1 MRHPAARWGDTLV
14 PMSSRRSTASPAQQ
28 EAAILKAAAEEVGL
42 VGVGRA
48 SLDVIARQ
56 AGVSRSTLYRR
67 FPTRDALIT
76 ELGRRAFD
84 NAMVQLCTVAVDSGP
99 RDAAV
104 AAFSAGIRLLT
115 TDPVVRK
122 LLRLDAGVP
131 MMAGMYQE
139 AETFLAG
146 ASSAMAKALR
156 AAGATMPDPDL
167 VAAAELHVRLA
178 ASIAQLPTSVLDPR
192 DDKAVSAYATK
203 FLAPLVW

>member
-1 MRHPAARWGDTLV
+1 MK
-14 PMSSRRSTASPAQQ
+14 SRRSTASPAEQ
-28 EAAILKAAAEEVGL
+28 EEAILKAAAEEVGL

-76 ELGRRAFD
+76 ELGRRSFD
-84 NAMVQLCTVAVDSGP
+84 NAMIQLRTVAVDSGP

-104 AAFSAGIRLLT
+104 AAFRAGLRLLT

-139 AETFLAG
+139 AEVFLAS
-146 ASSAMAKALR
+146 ASAAMAKALR
-156 AAGATMPDPDL
+156 NAGATMPDPDL
-167 VAAAELHVRLA
+167 LAAAELHVRLA
-178 ASIAQLPTSVLDPR
+178 VSIAQIPTPVLDPH
-192 DDKAVSAYATK
+192 DVEAVNAYANAY
-203 FLAPLVW
+203 LAPLVY

>member
-1 MRHPAARWGDTLV
+1 MTAR
-14 PMSSRRSTASPAQQ
+14 RNTASPAEQ

-76 ELGRRAFD
+76 ELGRQAFD
-84 NAMVQLCTVAVDSGP
+84 NAMLQLRTVAVDSGP
-99 RDAAV
+99 QNAAV
-104 AAFSAGIRLLT
+104 AAFRAGLRVLT
-115 TDPVVRK
+115 SDPVVRK

-131 MMAGMYQE
+131 MMAGMYRE
-139 AETFLAG
+139 VEVFLDS
-146 ASSAMAKALR
+146 ASGAMAKALR
-156 AAGATMPDPDL
+156 AAGATMPDEEL

-178 ASIAQLPTSVLDPR
+178 ASIAQVPTSVLDPG
-192 DDKAVSAYATK
+192 DEQAVSAYATK
-203 FLAPLVW
+203 YLAPLIW

>member
-1 MRHPAARWGDTLV
+1 MP
-14 PMSSRRSTASPAQQ
+14 SRRSTASPAQQ

-84 NAMVQLCTVAVDSGP
+84 NAMVQLRTVAVDSGP

-104 AAFSAGIRLLT
+104 AAFCAGMRLLT

-156 AAGATMPDPDL
+156 VAGATMPDADL
-167 VAAAELHVRLA
+167 VAATELHVRLA
-178 ASIAQLPTSVLDPR
+178 VSIAQVPTTVLDVR
-192 DDKAVSAYATK
+192 DDQALSAYAKK
-203 FLAPLVW
+203 FLAPLIW

>member
-1 MRHPAARWGDTLV
+1 MI
-14 PMSSRRSTASPAQQ
+14 SRRSTASPAEQ

-42 VGVGRA
+42 VGVARA

-84 NAMVQLCTVAVDSGP
+84 NAMVQLRTVAVDSGP
-99 RDAAV
+99 KNAAV
-104 AAFSAGIRLLT
+104 AAFRAGLRLLT

-122 LLRLDAGVP
+122 LLRLDAGAP

-139 AETFLAG
+139 AEAFLES

-156 AAGATMPDPDL
+156 AAGAQMPDADL

-178 ASIAQLPTSVLDPR
+178 ASIAQVSTSVLDPG
-192 DDKAVSAYATK
+192 DDEAVSAYAK
-203 FLAPLVW
+203 KYLAPLVW

>member
-1 MRHPAARWGDTLV
+1 
-14 PMSSRRSTASPAQQ
+14 MSSRRSTASPAEQ

-84 NAMVQLCTVAVDSGP
+84 NAMTQLRTVAVDSGP

-104 AAFSAGIRLLT
+104 AAFCAGLRLLT

-122 LLRLDAGVP
+122 LLRLDGGVP
-131 MMAGMYQE
+131 MITGMYRE
-139 AETFLAG
+139 AETFLSG
-146 ASSAMAKALR
+146 ASNAMAKALR
-156 AAGATMPDPDL
+156 AAGATMPDADL
-167 VAAAELHVRLA
+167 VAAAELHVRLV
-178 ASIAQLPTSVLDPR
+178 ASIAQVPTSVLDPR
-192 DDKAVSAYATK
+192 DGKAVSAYAKK

>member
-1 MRHPAARWGDTLV
+1 
-14 PMSSRRSTASPAQQ
+14 MSSRRSTASPAEQ

-84 NAMVQLCTVAVDSGP
+84 NAMLQLRTVAVDSGP

-104 AAFSAGIRLLT
+104 AAFCAGVRLLT

-131 MMAGMYQE
+131 MMTGMYQE
-139 AETFLAG
+139 AATFLGSAAG
-146 ASSAMAKALR
+146 AMAKALR
-156 AAGATMPDPDL
+156 AAGATMPDADL

-192 DDKAVSAYATK
+192 DGKAVIAYAK
-203 FLAPLVW
+203 KYLAPLIW

>member
-1 MRHPAARWGDTLV
+1 MTAR
-14 PMSSRRSTASPAQQ
+14 RNTASPAEQ

-76 ELGRRAFD
+76 ELGRQAFD
-84 NAMVQLCTVAVDSGP
+84 NAMLQLRTVAVDSGP
-99 RDAAV
+99 QNAAV
-104 AAFSAGIRLLT
+104 AAFRAGLRVLIS
-115 TDPVVRK
+115 DPVVRK

-131 MMAGMYQE
+131 MMAGMYRE
-139 AETFLAG
+139 VEVFLDS
-146 ASSAMAKALR
+146 ASGAMAKALR
-156 AAGATMPDPDL
+156 AAGATMPDEEL

-178 ASIAQLPTSVLDPR
+178 ASIAQVPTSVLDPG
-192 DDKAVSAYATK
+192 DEQAVSAYATK
-203 FLAPLVW
+203 YLAPLIW